1 MAMLRQLHSQIEA
14 GGAQHRASD
23 LLVRPLTVADADLVD
38 AMHQRLSPTSIYYR
52 YLQYRK
58 PTAAEIATVCR
69 LEPARGRGLVA
80 VTQGAP
86 DVIVGLAY
94 YVREAYAA
102 EPTAEP
108 GILIEDRFQTQGVG
122 RRLWQQLQQVALC
135 DGLRWLR
142 VWSHPENYRMTQLV
156 RGGGFP
162 YTAKVYDGLSEYLV
176 ALGAGATAA
185 RKAETHQQWCST
197 FSSQWPQVNDRL
209 C

>member
-1 MAMLRQLHSQIEA
+1 MLRQLYSQTA
-14 GGAQHRASD
+14 ASGAQHRASD
-23 LLVRPLTVADADLVD
+23 LLVRPLTVADAGLID

-58 PTAAEIATVCR
+58 PTAAEIATVCQ
-69 LEPARGRGLVA
+69 LDPARGLGLVA
-80 VTQGAP
+80 VVQGDPAA
-86 DVIVGLAY
+86 IVGLAY

-108 GILIEDRFQTQGVG
+108 GILIEDRFQSQGLG

-142 VWSHPENYRMTQLV
+142 IWSAPENHRMMQLV

-176 ALGAGATAA
+176 ALGAGAPYAS
-185 RKAETHQQWCST
+185 KAETHQPWCST
-197 FSSQWPQVNDRL
+197 LVLQ
-209 C
+209 

>member
-1 MAMLRQLHSQIEA
+1 MLRQLHSQTA
-14 GGAQHRASD
+14 ASD
-23 LLVRPLTVADADLVD
+23 LLVRPLTVADAGLVD

-58 PTAAEIATVCR
+58 PTAAELATVCR
-69 LEPARGRGLVA
+69 LDPARGLGLVA
-80 VTQGAP
+80 VVPGEP
-86 DVIVGLAY
+86 DAIVGLAY

-108 GILIEDRFQTQGVG
+108 GILIEDRFQEQGLG

-162 YTAKVYDGLSEYLV
+162 YTANVYDGLSEYLV
-176 ALGAGATAA
+176 ALGAGATDA
-185 RKAETHQQWCST
+185 RKTETHQLWCST
-197 FSSQWPQVNDRL
+197 FISQRQPINNCL

>member
-1 MAMLRQLHSQIEA
+1 MLRQLHSQTA
-14 GGAQHRASD
+14 ASD
-23 LLVRPLTVADADLVD
+23 LLVRPLTVADAGLVD

-58 PTAAEIATVCR
+58 PTTAELATVCR
-69 LEPARGRGLVA
+69 LDPARGLGLVA
-80 VTQGAP
+80 VVPGEP
-86 DVIVGLAY
+86 DAIVGLAY

-108 GILIEDRFQTQGVG
+108 GILIEDRFQEQGLG

-176 ALGAGATAA
+176 ALGAGATDA
-185 RKAETHQQWCST
+185 RKTETHQLWCST
-197 FSSQWPQVNDRL
+197 FISQWQPMNNCL

>member
-1 MAMLRQLHSQIEA
+1 MLRELHSQTEG
-14 GGAQHRASD
+14 GGAQHYAND
-23 LLVRPLTVADADLVD
+23 IVVRPLTGADAGLIE

-58 PTAAEIATVCR
+58 PTATELATVCQ
-69 LEPARGRGLVA
+69 LDPARGRGLVA
-80 VTQGAP
+80 VVQGAP
-86 DVIVGLAY
+86 DAIVGLTY

-108 GILIEDRFQTQGVG
+108 GILIEDRFQAQGLG

-142 VWSHPENYRMTQLV
+142 VWSHPENQRMTRLV

-162 YTAKVYDGLSEYLV
+162 YTAKIYDGLSEYLV
-176 ALGAGATAA
+176 ALGAGATDT
-185 RKAETHQQWCST
+185 RKAETHQPWCSM
-197 FSSQWPQVNDRL
+197 FISQWQRVNDRV

>member
-1 MAMLRQLHSQIEA
+1 MLRELHSQTEE
-14 GGAQHRASD
+14 GGAQHYAND
-23 LLVRPLTVADADLVD
+23 IVVRPLTGADAGLIE

-58 PTAAEIATVCR
+58 PTATELATVCQ
-69 LEPARGRGLVA
+69 LDPARGRGLVA
-80 VTQGAP
+80 VVQGEP
-86 DVIVGLAY
+86 DAIVGLAY

-102 EPTAEP
+102 VPTAEP
-108 GILIEDRFQTQGVG
+108 GILIEDRFQAQGLG

-142 VWSHPENYRMTQLV
+142 VWSHPENQRMTRLV

-176 ALGAGATAA
+176 ALGAGATDT
-185 RKAETHQQWCST
+185 RKTETHQQWCSM
-197 FSSQWPQVNDRL
+197 FISQWQHVNDRV

>member
-1 MAMLRQLHSQIEA
+1 MLRQLHSQTEA
-14 GGAQHRASD
+14 SGAQHRASD
-23 LLVRPLTVADADLVD
+23 LLVRPLTIADAGLVD

-69 LEPARGRGLVA
+69 LEPARGLGLVA
-80 VTQGAP
+80 VVQGEP
-86 DVIVGLAY
+86 DAIVGLAY

-108 GILIEDRFQTQGVG
+108 GILIEDRFQAQGLG

-142 VWSHPENYRMTQLV
+142 VWSHPENHRMTQLV

-176 ALGAGATAA
+176 ALGAGATDA
-185 RKAETHQQWCST
+185 RKAETHQPWCST
-197 FSSQWPQVNDRL
+197 FISQWQPMNNCL

>member
-1 MAMLRQLHSQIEA
+1 MLRQLHSQTA
-14 GGAQHRASD
+14 ASD
-23 LLVRPLTVADADLVD
+23 LLVRPLTVADAGLVD

-58 PTAAEIATVCR
+58 PTTAELATVCR
-69 LEPARGRGLVA
+69 LDPARGLGLVA
-80 VTQGAP
+80 VVPGEP
-86 DVIVGLAY
+86 DAIVGLAY

-108 GILIEDRFQTQGVG
+108 GILIEDRFQEQGLG

-176 ALGAGATAA
+176 ALGAGAKDA
-185 RKAETHQQWCST
+185 RKTETHQLWCST
-197 FSSQWPQVNDRL
+197 FISQWQPMNNCL